1 MCSSEKES
9 EPLVTLV
16 RPQKAA
22 SFTPSQRVSQT
33 RGIYIWS
40 QPSVAQSGVPYTYF
54 QTVLNCFTIVLP
66 PTPLVHSERTE
77 LCLDCTTHST
87 QCSTHSQQYILQWYI
102 ELHHMITIPCYDILV
117 KLHHIITIPC
127 SGILVKLTDIAT
139 ILRTQQHL
147 IICICK
153 YFIYL
158 TNSGQR
164 CTLVNVDC

>member
-1 MCSSEKES
+1 MQTKIQKHGVGRGLVLDLPEHLQNYRSRPILKSCKVLGFESSEQNERFLSSAQNERFFICSSEKES

-87 QCSTHSQQYILQWYI
+87 QCSTHSQQYILQ
-102 ELHHMITIPCYDILV
+102 
-117 KLHHIITIPC
+117 
-127 SGILVKLTDIAT
+127 
-139 ILRTQQHL
+139 
-147 IICICK
+147 
-153 YFIYL
+153 
-158 TNSGQR
+158 
-164 CTLVNVDC
+164 